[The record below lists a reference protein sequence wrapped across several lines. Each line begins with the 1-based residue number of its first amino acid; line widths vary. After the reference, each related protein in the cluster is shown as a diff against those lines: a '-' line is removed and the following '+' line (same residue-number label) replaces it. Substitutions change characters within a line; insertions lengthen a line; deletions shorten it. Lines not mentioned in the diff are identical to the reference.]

1 MTNEEKAAVLLLS
14 LGEERAANVMKNLR
28 PSEIRRIGKH
38 MTRITDIQADMLKTV
53 AKEFCGIARE
63 KGESIL
69 VGDDAS
75 RKIVQKALGEKEA
88 QDILADLESGRMT
101 HNPILEKLRDFDP
114 KMLMDF
120 TRTEHPQTIALILA
134 HLKPEQAAEVM
145 ENFSMEMQ
153 QEIARRMAT
162 LQSVPNEF
170 IEEIA
175 NTLEKEIVVGK
186 IADQKIGGIKT
197 IAEILNRMN
206 RSNETAVMSGL
217 EEADPE
223 LATQIRALMFTFD
236 DVLKLDDRSL
246 QELLREI
253 SSEDLAKALKV
264 VDEGLRDKFYRNMSK
279 RGAEMLKE
287 ELEMMPPVRLSE
299 VEASQRNILETVK
312 RLEAEGRIFMLRGSD
327 EDAFV

>member
-14 LGEERAANVMKNLR
+14 LGEEKAAEVMKNLR

-38 MTRITDIQADMLKTV
+38 MSRITDIEADTLKNV
-53 AKEFCGIARE
+53 AKEFCVIARE

-75 RKIVQKALGEKEA
+75 RKIVQKALGDKEA

-114 KMLMDF
+114 KMIMDF
-120 TRTEHPQTIALILA
+120 TRMEHPQTIALILA
-134 HLKPEQAAEVM
+134 HLKPEQSAEVL
-145 ENFSMEMQ
+145 ENFSVEMQ
-153 QEIARRMAT
+153 REIARRMAT

-170 IEEIA
+170 IEEISK
-175 NTLEKEIVVGK
+175 TLEKEIVVGK

-197 IAEILNRMN
+197 IAEILNCMN
-206 RSNETAVMSGL
+206 RSSEMAVMNGL

-264 VDEGLRDKFYRNMSK
+264 VDDGMRQKFYRNMSK

-299 VEASQRNILETVK
+299 VETSQRNVLETVK
-312 RLEAEGRIFMLRGSD
+312 KLEAEGRIFMLRGSD

>member
-1 MTNEEKAAVLLLS
+1 MNDEEKAAVLLLS
-14 LGEERAANVMKNLR
+14 LEEEAAASVMKNLR
-28 PSEIRRIGKH
+28 PAEIRRVGKF
-38 MTRITDIQADMLKTV
+38 MSRITDIPGDVLKTV
-53 AKEFCGIARE
+53 VKEFCGIAKE
-63 KGESIL
+63 KGGSIL
-69 VGDDAS
+69 VGDDVS

-88 QDILADLESGRMT
+88 HDLLADLESGRVG

-120 TRTEHPQTIALILA
+120 TKTEHPQTIALILA

-145 ENFSMEMQ
+145 ENFSVEMQ
-153 QEIARRMAT
+153 REISRRLAT

-170 IEEIA
+170 LEEVA
-175 NTLEKEIVVGK
+175 KTLEKEIVVGK
-186 IADQKIGGIKT
+186 MTDQKIGGIKT

-206 RSNETAVMSGL
+206 RSNETAIMSGL
-217 EEADPE
+217 EEMDPE

-253 SSEDLAKALKV
+253 SSEDLARALKV
-264 VDEGLRDKFYRNMSK
+264 VDEGMREKFYRNMSR

-299 VEASQRNILETVK
+299 VETSQRNILETVK
-312 RLEAEGRIFMLRGSD
+312 KLEGEGRIFMMRGGD

>member
-1 MTNEEKAAVLLLS
+1 MNDEEKAAVLLLS
-14 LGEERAANVMKNLR
+14 LEEETAASVMKNLR
-28 PSEIRRIGKH
+28 PAEIRRVGKH
-38 MTRITDIQADMLKTV
+38 MSRITDIPGDVLKTV
-53 AKEFCGIARE
+53 IKEFCGIAKE
-63 KGESIL
+63 KGGSIL

-75 RKIVQKALGEKEA
+75 RKIVEKALGEKAA
-88 QDILADLESGRMT
+88 QDLLADLESGRVG

-120 TRTEHPQTIALILA
+120 TKTEHPQTIALILA

-145 ENFSMEMQ
+145 ENFSVEMQ
-153 QEIARRMAT
+153 REISKRMAT
-162 LQSVPNEF
+162 LQSVPHEF
-170 IEEIA
+170 LEEVA
-175 NTLEKEIVVGK
+175 KTLEKEIVVGK
-186 IADQKIGGIKT
+186 MADQKIGGIKT

-206 RSNETAVMSGL
+206 RSNETAIMSGL
-217 EEADPE
+217 EEMDPE

-253 SSEDLAKALKV
+253 SSDDLARALKV
-264 VDEGLRDKFYRNMSK
+264 VDEGLREKFFRNMSR

-299 VEASQRNILETVK
+299 VETSQRNILETVK
-312 RLEAEGRIFMLRGSD
+312 KLEGEGRIFMMRGGD